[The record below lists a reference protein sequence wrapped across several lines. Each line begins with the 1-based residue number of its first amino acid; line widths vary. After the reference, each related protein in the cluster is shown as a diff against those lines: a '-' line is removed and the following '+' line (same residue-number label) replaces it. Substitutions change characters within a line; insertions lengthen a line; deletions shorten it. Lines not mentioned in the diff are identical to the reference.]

1 MSSYNLAPPR
11 RITASNLT
19 LPSNRL
25 GDEYAEPGVEV
36 KIDSLTTDSLL
47 DGTLMRSVVATSKQ
61 IPTSNDGHGELP
73 LDKVPGM
80 GIVLLGGLH
89 MYYIDLAPN
98 TEGTM
103 HRTTSTDYLV
113 LISGTLSLMTPAP
126 EPYQVMDGKATYGE
140 AVETLCHAGDVV
152 AQRGMMH
159 ALTNRTDEWVR
170 LLAVVLSSDTN
181 KVPVEGTGSYKELH
195 DAWLA

>member
-11 RITASNLT
+11 RITASNLP
-19 LPSNRL
+19 LPFHHN
-25 GDEYAEPGVEV
+25 GDEHAEPGVEV
-36 KIDSLTTDSLL
+36 KIDTLQADSLL

-61 IPTSNDGHGELP
+61 IPTSNDGHGKLP
-73 LDKVPGM
+73 LDEVPGM
-80 GIVLLGGLH
+80 GIVLPNGLH
-89 MYYIDLAPN
+89 MYYIDLAPR

-113 LISGTLSLMTPAP
+113 LLSGRLSLMTPAA
-126 EPYQVMDGKATYGE
+126 EPYQIKDGRATYGE
-140 AVETLCHAGDVV
+140 PVETVCRPGDVV

-159 ALTNRTDEWVR
+159 ALSNRTDEWVR
-170 LLAVVLSSDTN
+170 LLAVVLSSEPN
-181 KVPVEGTGSYKELH
+181 RVPIEGTDGHKELP

>member
-1 MSSYNLAPPR
+1 MSSYNLTPPR
-11 RITASNLT
+11 RITASNLP
-19 LPSNRL
+19 LPSNLR
-25 GDEYAEPGVEV
+25 GDEHAEPGVEV
-36 KIDSLTTDSLL
+36 KVDSLKADSLL

-80 GIVLLGGLH
+80 GIVLPGGLN

-113 LISGTLSLMTPAP
+113 LISGTLSLLTPAP
-126 EPYQVMDGKATYGE
+126 EPYQVKDGAATYGE
-140 AVETLCHAGDVV
+140 AVETVCHAGDVV

-159 ALTNRTDEWVR
+159 ALSNRTDVWVR

-181 KVPVEGTGSYKELH
+181 KVPIEGTGGYKELH
-195 DAWLA
+195 DAWIG